1 MGFLNHLEKFSE
13 KLIEG
18 FFKGKFKGQLQPIE
32 IAKKLAREMGARKTV
47 SISRIYVPNEY
58 TVLVSAED
66 WANLSVFEEEV
77 VNELQ
82 QYLVGKARDKGYA
95 LATPPVVKFQVKEE
109 LALGIFEIESRFVEP
124 PEGMPRGF
132 ELEETREPEVEG
144 AEEEVPQHTQVFQP
158 GSVPLGLFE
167 TQAGEGRP
175 ELIILRGSDP
185 GMTFRLGQ
193 HRMVIGRRETN
204 HIFLDDHNISRR
216 HAQLDYIEGSYYIS
230 DLGST
235 NGTFVNDRRVEKQRL
250 EPGGRICLGTTELEF
265 RVV

>member
-18 FFKGKFKGQLQPIE
+18 FFKGRFKGQLQPVE
-32 IAKKLAREMGARKTV
+32 IAKKLAREMGARKTI

-58 TVLVSAED
+58 IVLVSAED
-66 WANLSVFEEEV
+66 WANLMVFEEEM

-82 QYLVGKARDKGYA
+82 QYLVNKARDKGYA
-95 LATPPVVKFQVKEE
+95 LVTAPVVKFQVKEDM
-109 LALGIFEIESRFVEP
+109 ALGGFKIESRFVEP

-132 ELEETREPEVEG
+132 EPGEDNDPEVDD
-144 AEEEVPQHTQVFQP
+144 EEVPQNTQVFQA
-158 GSVPLGLFE
+158 GSVATALFE
-167 TQAGEGRP
+167 PSPGAGRA
-175 ELIILRGSDP
+175 ELIITRGSDP

-204 HIFLDDHNISRR
+204 HIFLDDHNMSRR
-216 HAQLDYIEGSYYIS
+216 HAQLDYIEGSYFIT

-235 NGTFVNDRRVEKQRL
+235 NGTFVNDQRVEKCML
-250 EPGGRICLGTTELEF
+250 EPGDCICLGTTELEF